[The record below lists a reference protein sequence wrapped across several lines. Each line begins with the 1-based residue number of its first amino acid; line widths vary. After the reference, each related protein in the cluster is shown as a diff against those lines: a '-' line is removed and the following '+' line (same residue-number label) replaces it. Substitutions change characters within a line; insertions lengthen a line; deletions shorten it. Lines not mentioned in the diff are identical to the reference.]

1 MPSSTTCPTYPKRS
15 CNLPDS
21 LFRSTRTV
29 VWKRVTEY
37 LSILKCVRPPH
48 IYVSVFA
55 AISAGAFGTQSGLIS
70 LPFIKGPPPS
80 YQGPRPSPSFEF
92 RSFTSIALKARFD
105 RFGYSLPSVRS
116 GKSDVPRLFI
126 SQLPGDFPQVKS
138 TTERKDLFLRGVLPL
153 VLRVNERL
161 SRDRSRLLQIEQQIK
176 TRRQPSDGDAA
187 WLANLE
193 ELYSV
198 APGDL
203 RSLIR
208 RVDQV
213 PVSLALAQAAIESGW
228 GTSRFAMLG
237 NALFGQW
244 TENPDVPGLLPAERG
259 ENQFHRVRA
268 FSKLIRSVWKYAHNL
283 NTHQAYKEFRL
294 RRSETRQAG
303 KPLSGN
309 VLALTLTRYSE
320 RGSAYTEE
328 LHTIIRV
335 NRLNEFDRTKIVGT
349 KPTGAAPTS

>member
-1 MPSSTTCPTYPKRS
+1 M
-15 CNLPDS
+15 
-21 LFRSTRTV
+21 
-29 VWKRVTEY
+29 WKRVTEY

-70 LPFIKGPPPS
+70 LPFIKGPPPL
-80 YQGPRPSPSFEF
+80 YQGPSPSPSFEF
-92 RSFTSIALKARFD
+92 RGFTSIALKARFD
-105 RFGYSLPSVRS
+105 RLGYSLTSVRA

-126 SQLPGDFPQVKS
+126 TQLPEDFPQVKS
-138 TTERKDLFLRGVLPL
+138 TTERKNLFLRGVLPL

-161 SRDRSRLLQIEQQIK
+161 SRDRSRLLQIEQHLK
-176 TRRQPSDGDAA
+176 TRQQLSEGDAA
-187 WLANLE
+187 WLANQE

-198 APGDL
+198 EPGDL
-203 RSLIR
+203 RSLLL

-213 PVSLALAQAAIESGW
+213 PLSLALAQAAIESGW
-228 GTSRFAMLG
+228 GTSRFATLG

-244 TENPDVPGLLPAERG
+244 TENPNVRGLLPADRS

-283 NTHQAYKEFRL
+283 NTHPAYGEFRQ
-294 RRSETRQAG
+294 RRGETRQAG
-303 KPLSGN
+303 KPLSGS

-320 RGSAYTEE
+320 RGPAYTEE
-328 LHTIIRV
+328 FRTIIRV
-335 NRLNEFDRTKIVGT
+335 NRLNEFDDTKLIDT
-349 KPTGAAPTS
+349 KPSGAAPTS